1 MIVQTTS
8 TETRPKVIPMRDH
21 LDLVGQFGL
30 GFGNDEFASLNPK
43 ALMEFAIA
51 NHDAGWDSVD
61 AALGIDPD
69 TGLPRNLLATPLED
83 LVKTGPGSAD
93 FNEAHHPF
101 CGLLVSMHA
110 YGLLNGRYGLSDKVV
125 VDILPPH
132 AQPMF
137 RAMLDSEVVR
147 QERLKA
153 ELAADPRTAEWV
165 AEDTL
170 FHNYKV
176 LQFFDTLGLYFCME
190 DEGARGESVFLNVPR
205 SVGDD
210 VSVTVTPV
218 ETGVYRMSPF
228 PFREDPFVV
237 TLSGTLVVPVGV
249 NDTAQTALACGERTV
264 ENVTLVS

>member
-8 TETRPKVIPMRDH
+8 TETLPKVIPMRDH
-21 LDLVGQFGL
+21 LDLVGQL
-30 GFGNDEFASLNPK
+30 GCAFGNDEFASLNPK

-61 AALGIDPD
+61 AELGIDAD
-69 TGLPRNLLATPLED
+69 TGLPKNLLKTPLED

-110 YGLLNGRYGLSDKVV
+110 YGLFNGRYGLSDKIV

-137 RAMLDSEVVR
+137 GAMLDGESAR

-153 ELAADPRTAEWV
+153 QLAADPRTAVWV
-165 AEDTL
+165 AEDAL

-190 DEGARGESVFLNVPR
+190 DEAARGESVFLNVPR

-210 VSVTVTPV
+210 VRVTVTPV
-218 ETGVYRMSPF
+218 KAGVYRVSPF
-228 PFREDPFVV
+228 PFNEDPFVV
-237 TLSGTLVVPVGV
+237 TLPGTLVAAGGEH
-249 NDTAQTALACGERTV
+249 DSAQAALAAGERAV
-264 ENVTLVS
+264 ETVTLMS